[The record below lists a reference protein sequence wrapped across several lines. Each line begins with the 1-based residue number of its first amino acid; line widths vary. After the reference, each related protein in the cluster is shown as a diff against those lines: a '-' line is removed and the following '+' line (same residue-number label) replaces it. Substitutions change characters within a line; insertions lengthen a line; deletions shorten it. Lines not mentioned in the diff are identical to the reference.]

1 VIFPAAGEVSETV
14 GAVLSSATVKV
25 NPVVCTTVPAVP
37 VTVIGYTP
45 AGVAVVVLIVMLL
58 VQVGIQDA
66 GVKEAEAPEG
76 NPEAVNVTAGVPPTP
91 VTKKLSPV

>member
-1 VIFPAAGEVSETV
+1 
-14 GAVLSSATVKV
+14 
-25 NPVVCTTVPAVP
+25 
-37 VTVIGYTP
+37 
-45 AGVAVVVLIVMLL
+45 MLL

-91 VTKKLSPV
+91 VTKKLSPVILVAEPDAATSTPALFTLLKVESVAVIRETLSIYTVKFVPDLLSLRL